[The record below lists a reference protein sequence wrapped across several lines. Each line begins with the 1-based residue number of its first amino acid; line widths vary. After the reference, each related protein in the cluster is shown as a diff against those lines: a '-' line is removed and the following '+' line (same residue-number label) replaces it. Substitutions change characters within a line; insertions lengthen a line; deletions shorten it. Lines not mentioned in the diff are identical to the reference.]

1 MTEAQ
6 RRALTIVQD
15 YCEKYRHPIRP
26 REFSKLMW
34 PDSEGHHHHT
44 KCGNHGSTHGGGMWL
59 AGGGY
64 LGKLRHAGLLLYS
77 GGSYDSGYM
86 ISAKGREAL
95 MEENPDE

>member
-1 MTEAQ
+1 
-6 RRALTIVQD
+6 
-15 YCEKYRHPIRP
+15 
-26 REFSKLMW
+26 
-34 PDSEGHHHHT
+34 
-44 KCGNHGSTHGGGMWL
+44 MWL